1 MRLSMRIGFT
11 IAAGCPAEAVNWSK
25 VIKDANIRVD

>member
-1 MRLSMRIGFT
+1 MRIGFT
-11 IAAGCPAEAVNWSK
+11 IVAGCLAEAVEWSK